1 MSGAPRL
8 YLGIDIG
15 TSSVKAVLLS
25 DRGALSHSASASL
38 EVSRPAPGFSEQ
50 DPESWWQATVR
61 AVNALPG
68 EARAQARAVGLSGQM
83 HGATLLDAKE
93 RPLRPAILWNDGRSA
108 EECVELERREPAA
121 RAITGNIMMPGFT
134 APKLLWVA
142 RHEPDVFRR
151 TVSVLLPKDFV
162 RLRLTGE
169 KVSDL
174 SDASGTGWL
183 DVGRREWSDAML
195 AATDLGR
202 AQMPR
207 LVEGSSASGT
217 LTAAAADALGIPRVI
232 VAGGGGDNAASA
244 VGLGVVKAGEA
255 FLSLGTS
262 GVLFVVTDRFR
273 PNPERAAH
281 AFCHCLP
288 HRWHQMSV
296 MLSAASTLDWVAQ
309 LVGRHDLPGLVA
321 AAEARGLSRHSPLFL
336 PYLTGERTPHN
347 DPHSRGVFFGLR
359 PDTTSAEL
367 AGSVLEG
374 VAFAFADG
382 LEVLTERSR
391 ASQGS
396 DSPAAAEPAAQTV
409 KDISVTGGG
418 ARLPYWGRLI
428 AAALNRPLTYRSGGE
443 VGAALGAARLA
454 RLAANEG
461 SEEEV
466 CAAPPIERVVQPDSA
481 LAALLASRRRTFQRL
496 YRDLKNTFVEFSS

>member
-1 MSGAPRL
+1 M
-8 YLGIDIG
+8 
-15 TSSVKAVLLS
+15 LLS
-25 DRGALSHSASASL
+25 ERGTLSHSASAPL

-50 DPESWWQATVR
+50 DPESWWQATLR

-68 EARAQARAVGLSGQM
+68 EARARAHAVGLSGQM
-83 HGATLLDAKE
+83 HGATLLDAHE

-108 EECVELERREPAA
+108 EECLEIERREPAS

-142 RHEPDVFRR
+142 RHEPDIFRR
-151 TVSVLLPKDFV
+151 TASVLLPKDFV

-174 SDASGTGWL
+174 SDAAGTGWL
-183 DVGRREWSDAML
+183 DVGRREWSTAML
-195 AATDLGR
+195 AATDLGP

-217 LTAAAADALGIPRVI
+217 LTAAAAEALGLPRVI

-244 VGLGVVKAGEA
+244 VGLGVIQPGEA

-288 HRWHQMSV
+288 RRWHQMSV

-309 LVGRHDLPGLVA
+309 LVGVSDLPRLVA
-321 AAEARGLSRHSPLFL
+321 TAEAHGLSRHAPLFL

-359 PDTTSAEL
+359 PDTTPAEL
-367 AGSVLEG
+367 VGAVLEG

-382 LEVLTERSR
+382 LDVLTERSGSMA
-391 ASQGS
+391 ASDAAGQG
-396 DSPAAAEPAAQTV
+396 V
-409 KDISVTGGG
+409 RDISVTGGG

-454 RLAANEG
+454 RLAAGEG
-461 SEEEV
+461 TEEEV

-496 YRDLKNTFVEFSS
+496 YRDLKNTFVEFAS

>member
-1 MSGAPRL
+1 
-8 YLGIDIG
+8 
-15 TSSVKAVLLS
+15 VLLS
-25 DRGALSHSASASL
+25 EGGTLSHSASAPL

-50 DPESWWQATVR
+50 DPESWWQASLR
-61 AVNALPG
+61 AVNDLPA
-68 EARAQARAVGLSGQM
+68 EARARVRAVGLSGQM
-83 HGATLLDAKE
+83 HGATLLDAQE

-108 EECVELERREPAA
+108 EECVELERREPAS

-151 TVSVLLPKDFV
+151 TASVLLPKDFV

-169 KVSDL
+169 KVSDM
-174 SDASGTGWL
+174 SDAAGTGWL
-183 DVGRREWSDAML
+183 DVGRRQWSTAML
-195 AATDLGR
+195 AATDLGP

-217 LTAAAADALGIPRVI
+217 LTAAAADALGLPRVI

-244 VGLGVVKAGEA
+244 VGLGVIRAGEA

-273 PNPERAAH
+273 PNPERASH

-309 LVGRHDLPGLVA
+309 LVGVSDLPRLVA
-321 AAEARGLSRHSPLFL
+321 MAEARGLSRHAPLFL

-359 PDTTSAEL
+359 PDTTPAEL
-367 AGSVLEG
+367 VGAVLEG
-374 VAFAFADG
+374 VAFGFADG
-382 LEVLTERSR
+382 LDVLTERSG
-391 ASQGS
+391 AMEAG
-396 DSPAAAEPAAQTV
+396 DPAAQAV

-428 AAALNRPLTYRSGGE
+428 AAALDRPLTYRAGGE

-454 RLAANEG
+454 RLAAGEG
-461 SEEEV
+461 TEEEV

-496 YRDLKNTFVEFSS
+496 YRDLKNTFVEFAS

>member
-1 MSGAPRL
+1 
-8 YLGIDIG
+8 
-15 TSSVKAVLLS
+15 VLLTEQ
-25 DRGALSHSASASL
+25 GAISASGSAAL

-50 DPESWWQATVR
+50 DPEAWWQATVR
-61 AVNALPG
+61 AVGALPAG
-68 EARAQARAVGLSGQM
+68 ERARVRAVGLSGQM
-83 HGATLLDAKE
+83 HGATLLDAQN

-108 EECVELERREPAA
+108 EECLELERREPAS

-142 RHEPDVFRR
+142 RHEPDIFRR
-151 TVSVLLPKDFV
+151 TACVLLPKDFV

-169 KVSDL
+169 KVSDM
-174 SDASGTGWL
+174 SDAAGTGWL

-195 AATDLGR
+195 AATDLSR
-202 AQMPR
+202 AHMPQ
-207 LVEGSSASGT
+207 LVEGSSPSGT
-217 LTAAAADALGIPRVI
+217 LTADAAAALGIPRVV

-244 VGLGVVKAGEA
+244 VGLGVVRPGQA

-288 HRWHQMSV
+288 GRWHQMSV

-309 LVGRHDLPGLVA
+309 LVGATDLPRLA
-321 AAEARGLSRHSPLFL
+321 AQAEAQGLSRHAALFL

-347 DPHSRGVFFGLR
+347 DPNCRGVFFGLR
-359 PDTTSAEL
+359 PDTTPAEL
-367 AGSVLEG
+367 TGAVLEG
-374 VAFAFADG
+374 VALAFADG
-382 LEVLTERSR
+382 LEVLTEKSEQPQRQV
-391 ASQGS
+391 A
-396 DSPAAAEPAAQTV
+396 
-409 KDISVTGGG
+409 DISVTGGG

-428 AAALNRPLTYRSGGE
+428 AAALRRPLTYRAGGE

-454 RLAANEG
+454 RLAAGEG

-466 CAAPPIERVVQPDSA
+466 CTAPPVERVVQPDTA
-481 LAALLASRRRTFQRL
+481 LSALLASRRRTFQRL
-496 YRDLKNTFVEFSS
+496 YRDLKNTFVELCS

>member
-1 MSGAPRL
+1 M
-8 YLGIDIG
+8 
-15 TSSVKAVLLS
+15 LLTEQGS
-25 DRGALSHSASASL
+25 LLHSASAPL

-50 DPESWWQATVR
+50 DPEAWWQATLR
-61 AVNALPG
+61 AVNALP
-68 EARAQARAVGLSGQM
+68 RAERAKVRGLGLSGQM
-83 HGATLLDAKE
+83 HGATLLDAHD
-93 RPLRPAILWNDGRSA
+93 RPLRPAMLWNDGRSA
-108 EECVELERREPAA
+108 EECLEIERREPAA

-142 RHEPDVFRR
+142 RHEPDVFGR
-151 TVSVLLPKDFV
+151 TASVLLPKDYV

-202 AQMPR
+202 AHMPR

-217 LTAAAADALGIPRVI
+217 LTAAAAEALNLPRVT

-244 VGLGVVKAGEA
+244 VGLGVVRAGDA

-273 PNPERAAH
+273 PNPERASH

-309 LVGRHDLPGLVA
+309 LVGATDLPRLVGS
-321 AAEARGLSRHSPLFL
+321 AEAQGLSRHSPLFL

-347 DPHSRGVFFGLR
+347 DPNCRGVFFGLR
-359 PDTTSAEL
+359 PDTTPAEL
-367 AGSVLEG
+367 AEAVLEG
-374 VAFAFADG
+374 VALALADG
-382 LEVLTERSR
+382 LDVLTEGNDP
-391 ASQGS
+391 ASAPVNG
-396 DSPAAAEPAAQTV
+396 
-409 KDISVTGGG
+409 ISVTGGG

-454 RLAANEG
+454 RLAAGEG
-461 SEEEV
+461 NEEEV
-466 CAAPPIERVVQPDSA
+466 CAAPAIERIVQPDSA
-481 LAALLASRRRTFQRL
+481 LAALLSSRRRTFQRL
-496 YRDLKNTFVEFSS
+496 YRDLKNTFVEFRS

>member
-1 MSGAPRL
+1 MRRAESLDRSAAL

-15 TSSVKAVLLS
+15 TSSLKAVLVTEQ
-25 DRGALSHSASASL
+25 GTVAASASAPL
-38 EVSRPAPGFSEQ
+38 EVSRPAPGLSEQ
-50 DPESWWQATVR
+50 SPEAWWQATVR
-61 AVNALPG
+61 AVSALSG
-68 EARAQARAVGLSGQM
+68 AARAKVRAVGLSGQM
-83 HGATLLDAKE
+83 HGATLLDAHD
-93 RPLRPAILWNDGRSA
+93 RPLRPAILWNDGRAA
-108 EECVELERREPAA
+108 EECLELERREPSS

-142 RHEPDVFRR
+142 RHEPEIFRR
-151 TVSVLLPKDFV
+151 TTCVLLPKDYV

-169 KVSDL
+169 KVSEM

-195 AATDLGR
+195 AATDLSR
-202 AQMPR
+202 AHMPL
-207 LVEGSSASGT
+207 LVEGSSPSGT
-217 LTAAAADALGIPRVI
+217 LTADAAAALGVPRVV

-244 VGLGVVKAGEA
+244 VGLGVVRPGQA

-288 HRWHQMSV
+288 GRWHQMSV

-309 LVGRHDLPGLVA
+309 LVGAADLPQLVA
-321 AAEARGLSRHSPLFL
+321 QAEAHGLSRHSALFL

-347 DPHSRGVFFGLR
+347 DPNARGVLFGLR
-359 PDTTSAEL
+359 PDTTAAEL
-367 AGSVLEG
+367 AGAVLEG
-374 VAFAFADG
+374 VALAFADG
-382 LEVLTERSR
+382 LDVLTEKSD
-391 ASQGS
+391 APSQQVS
-396 DSPAAAEPAAQTV
+396 
-409 KDISVTGGG
+409 DISVTGGG

-428 AAALNRPLTYRSGGE
+428 AAALRRPLTYRAGGE

-454 RLAANEG
+454 RLAAGQGEG
-461 SEEEV
+461 DSGEEEV
-466 CAAPPIERVVQPDSA
+466 CTAPPVESVVQPDTA
-481 LAALLASRRRTFQRL
+481 LAALLAGRRRTFQRL
-496 YRDLKNTFVEFSS
+496 YRDLRNTFVEFSL